1 MKLIR
6 LATTND
12 GVFTSSFGNDMNI
25 EPNSS
30 MALLNLTF
38 NTDVGVFVNS
48 GSSAVMQSDLTD
60 INSKGTYLLESRNYE
75 VTDSELFFK
84 DIQHGLNGTLQTTN
98 ARSATLGV
106 GYNSVTSAF
115 RIATNPNGTKNIQ
128 YRYAPFINPFI
139 NPFANLNT
147 SFMIY
152 NDDDLTISQLGA
164 DDLTTITMKTGV
176 DPTILTLRNTIARQF
191 KRINDGSSIMTIR
204 IANFVDNTSGND
216 DNGFGIGLSTSFIQP
231 EQFARQLPA
240 DQRNYE
246 IRFGRDSETY
256 KYVDTTSISLP
267 VTEKD
272 SGVNPYSVDTTE
284 PNENDVL
291 FFEVNGNV
299 LEYGVYQENDPNL
312 SYVDLADG
320 NDWTQA
326 PVVATERFDT
336 TNLGSIATYRR
347 TQVGSAV
354 EQWWESVDSTNWN
367 YYNTGPP
374 TKGQT
379 PDGTATINV
388 TDGVITVGGT
398 TFTPAGYGG
407 GTPTTVD
414 VPQRNVF
421 ASIDIKAGTELY
433 PYIYINGKSTDIA
446 LDSFNFSI
454 DPWMLPTGGEES
466 GNNDEWFFTGK
477 RDTGLDN
484 GYTSS
489 LSNFIGDNMIQ
500 FLKDDVDQDRW
511 ELKKEFLLQ
520 LPSNIWHGLGFED
533 FDDSTSD
540 LGGKPYPIGSGT
552 TPTEYWTIINGDIL
566 PIAYLSDNFMVIS
579 DSLALDSY
587 DASKSNYDKQLSN
600 ITASLTKMEK
610 LGRRKNILM
619 TIPVN
624 DNINGV
630 VEYEASTPIFVDLNN
645 AESINQRNLNFRVL
659 RKDFTPISQ
668 GNSSA
673 LMTILIK
680 KPGE

>member
-25 EPNSS
+25 EPNSQ

-38 NTDVGVFVNS
+38 NTDVGVFVS
-48 GSSAVMQSDLTD
+48 SDSSAVMQSDKTD
-60 INSKGTYLLESRNYE
+60 IKSKGTYLLDSRNYE
-75 VTDSELFFK
+75 VADIEQFYK
-84 DIQHGLNGTLQTTN
+84 DIQHGINGTLQTAN
-98 ARSATLGV
+98 ARNATLQV

-115 RIATNPNGTKNIQ
+115 RIATNKNGTKNIQ
-128 YRYAPFINPFI
+128 YRYAPFINPFL
-139 NPFANLNT
+139 NPFANLQT
-147 SFMIY
+147 SFMLY
-152 NDDDLTISQLGA
+152 SDDDLTINQLGT
-164 DDLTTITMKTGV
+164 DDLTTITMKAGL

-204 IANFVDNTSGND
+204 IADFADNGSGLN

-256 KYVDTTSISLP
+256 KYVDVTSSTLP
-267 VTEKD
+267 VPEKD
-272 SGVNPYSVDTTE
+272 SSIEPYSVDNSA

-291 FFEVNGNV
+291 FFEVSGNV
-299 LEYGVYQENDPNL
+299 LDYGVYQENDPTLTYVNL
-312 SYVDLADG
+312 PDG

-326 PVVATERFDT
+326 PVPATERFDT

-367 YYNTGPP
+367 YYNAGPP
-374 TKGQT
+374 VAGDT
-379 PDGTATINV
+379 PSGTATIDPA
-388 TDGVITVGGT
+388 TGIITIGGT
-398 TFTPAGYGG
+398 TFTPGGWGG
-407 GTPTTVD
+407 GTPTLVD
-414 VPQRNVF
+414 VPQRRVF
-421 ASIDIKAGTELY
+421 ASIDITAGTELY
-433 PYIYINGKSTDIA
+433 PYIYINGKSTDIR

-454 DPWMLPTGGEES
+454 DPWMLPAGGAES

-477 RDTGLDN
+477 SDTGLDN
-484 GYTSS
+484 GYNSS
-489 LSNFIGDNMIQ
+489 LENFVGDNMIQ
-500 FLKDDVDQDRW
+500 FYDEATKNRW
-511 ELKKEFLLQ
+511 EVQKTFKLQ
-520 LPSNIWHGLGFED
+520 LPSNIWHALGFSE
-533 FDDSTSD
+533 FDDSSNT
-540 LGGKPYPIGSGT
+540 LGGREYPIGSGT
-552 TPTEYWTIINGDIL
+552 IPTEYWTTLNADTL
-566 PIAYLSDNFMVIS
+566 PLSYLSDNYMVVS

-587 DASKSNYDKQLSN
+587 DASKSNYDKEISN
-600 ITASLTKMEK
+600 ISASITKAEK

-624 DNINGV
+624 DNITGI
-630 VEYEASTPIFVDLNN
+630 VEFETNTPIFIDLNN
-645 AESINQRNLNFRVL
+645 AERINQRNLNFRVL

-668 GNSSA
+668 ANSTA

>member
-12 GVFTSSFGNDMNI
+12 GIFTSSFGNDMNI
-25 EPNSS
+25 EPNSQ

-38 NTDVGVFVNS
+38 NTDVGVFVS
-48 GSSAVMQSDLTD
+48 SDSSAVMQSDKTD
-60 INSKGTYLLESRNYE
+60 IKSKGTYLLDSRNY
-75 VTDSELFFK
+75 VVADNDQFYK
-84 DIQHGLNGTLQTTN
+84 DIQHGINGTLQTAN
-98 ARSATLGV
+98 ARNATLEV
-106 GYNSVTSAF
+106 GYNSITSAF
-115 RIATNPNGTKNIQ
+115 RIATNKNGTKNIQ

-139 NPFANLNT
+139 QPFANLQT
-147 SFMIY
+147 SFMLY
-152 NDDDLTISQLGA
+152 SDADLTIDQYGT

-176 DPTILTLRNTIARQF
+176 DATILTLRNTIARQF

-204 IANFVDNTSGND
+204 IADFTDNTSGDN
-216 DNGFGIGLSTSFIQP
+216 DNGFGIGLSTSFIEP

-246 IRFGRDSETY
+246 IRFGRGTETY
-256 KYVDTTSISLP
+256 KYVDTTSSTIP
-267 VTEKD
+267 VPEKD
-272 SGVNPYSVDTTE
+272 SNITPYNFTNATL
-284 PNENDVL
+284 NENDVL
-291 FFEVNGNV
+291 FFEVSGNV
-299 LEYGVYQENDPNL
+299 LEYGVYQENDPTLNYVNL
-312 SYVDLADG
+312 PLG

-326 PVVATERFDT
+326 PVAATERFDT

-354 EQWWESVDSTNWN
+354 EQWWETVDDTNWN

-374 TKGQT
+374 VKGQAV
-379 PDGTATINV
+379 DGTATIDE
-388 TDGVITVGGT
+388 TTGVITVGGT
-398 TFTPAGYGG
+398 TFTPTGG
-407 GTPTTVD
+407 LPAIVE
-414 VPQRNVF
+414 VPQRHVF
-421 ASIDIKAGTELY
+421 ASIDITAGTELY
-433 PYIYINGKSTDIA
+433 PYIYINGKTTDIR

-477 RDTGLDN
+477 SDTGLDN

-489 LSNFIGDNMIQ
+489 LVNFIGDNMIQ
-500 FLKDDVDQDRW
+500 FLEEGIYNRW
-511 ELKKEFLLQ
+511 ELKKIFKLQ
-520 LPSNIWHGLGFED
+520 LPSNIWHALGFSA
-533 FDDSTSD
+533 FDDSSIT
-540 LGGKPYPIGSGT
+540 LGGREYPIGSGT
-552 TPTEYWTIINGDIL
+552 IPTEYWTTLNADTL
-566 PIAYLSDNFMVIS
+566 PMSYLSDNYMVVS

-587 DASKSNYDKQLSN
+587 DASKSNYDKEISN
-600 ITASLTKMEK
+600 ISASITKAEK

-624 DNINGV
+624 DNTTGI
-630 VEYEASTPIFVDLNN
+630 VEFETNTPIFIDLNN
-645 AESINQRNLNFRVL
+645 AEPINQRNLNFRVL

-668 GNSSA
+668 ANSTA